1 MNIFFILQEEETEI
15 EVIEYTTTST
25 SVKKSEV
32 IESKAPIISGEV
44 VEMGSRVKQ
53 SEVRHLDLEYH
64 ASPAFASASACLPAC
79 MKKKSDT

>member
-1 MNIFFILQEEETEI
+1 MPNIFFFVFQEEETEI
-15 EVIEYTTTST
+15 EVIEYTTTSS

-53 SEVRHLDLEYH
+53 SEVRYLDLEYD
-64 ASPAFASASACLPAC
+64 ASPASAFASTCLPSPA
-79 MKKKSDT
+79 